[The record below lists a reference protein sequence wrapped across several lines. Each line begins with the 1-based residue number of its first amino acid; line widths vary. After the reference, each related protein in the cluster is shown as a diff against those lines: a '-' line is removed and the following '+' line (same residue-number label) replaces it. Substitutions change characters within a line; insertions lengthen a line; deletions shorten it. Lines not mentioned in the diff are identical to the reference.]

1 MSKYDFD
8 IGIIGA
14 GAAGLTVAAGA
25 SQLGART
32 LLVEKDK
39 ELGGDCLHFGCVP
52 SKTLIRTANVY
63 HLLKRSGDFGLPVL
77 DIKPVDFRDV
87 VQRIR
92 SVIGTIQKHD
102 SQERFC
108 KLGVRVEIGYSYF
121 KNEHAI
127 SLNGK
132 TLSAKTWVIATG
144 SSPSIPEIE
153 GLKNMAYLTNRD
165 LFYLDSLPE
174 SLIVIGGGPIG
185 IEMAQAFSRLGS
197 RVSVI
202 QRGAQILSK
211 EDVDM
216 ASDIMNF
223 MSAEGVS
230 FHLNTTIVG
239 ARDLGTEKEILVKK
253 EDRTVGLRAKAV
265 LIATG
270 RDANLKCLGLEEIG
284 IGIERRGL
292 KLDKRLRTTH
302 RHIYAAGDVTGEYQF
317 THAAGYEGG
326 IVLANAIL
334 HIPRRVDYSSFP
346 WCTFTDPELACIGM
360 NEKMAVAAGLEYSVY
375 SERFRENDRSVA
387 EGEREGKIKM
397 LLDKKE
403 KLLGIQV
410 FGPHAGDL
418 LAEWVAV
425 MNGGVRLSTLASSVH
440 PYPTLGEINR
450 KVVTDLFAKKLFSP
464 RMRKALTLLFNLKGR
479 ACD

>member
-8 IGIIGA
+8 IGIIGG

-32 LLVEKDK
+32 LLVDKEK

-63 HLLKRSGDFGLPVL
+63 HLFKRSRDFGLPSL
-77 DIKPVDFRDV
+77 DIRPVDFRDV
-87 VQRIR
+87 AKRIR
-92 SVIGTIQKHD
+92 SVVGTIQKHD
-102 SQERFC
+102 SKDRFC
-108 KLGVRVEIGYSYF
+108 KLGVRVEIGYSFF
-121 KNEHAI
+121 KDEHAI
-127 SLNGK
+127 ILNGK
-132 TLSAKTWVIATG
+132 TLTAKTWVIATG
-144 SSPSIPEIE
+144 SSPFIPQIE
-153 GLKNMAYLTNRD
+153 GLNSVPCLTNRD

-174 SLIVIGGGPIG
+174 SLIIIGGGPIG
-185 IEMAQAFSRLGS
+185 IEMAQAFNRLGS

-202 QRGAQILSK
+202 QRGAQILSR
-211 EDVDM
+211 EDADM
-216 ASDIMNF
+216 ANDIMNF
-223 MSAEGVS
+223 MDEEGVS
-230 FHLNTTIVG
+230 FHLNATITG
-239 ARDLGTEKEILVKK
+239 ARDLGTEKEILVRK

-270 RDANLKCLGLEEIG
+270 REANLKCLGLEEIG
-284 IGIERRGL
+284 IGLERRGL

-302 RHIYAAGDVTGEYQF
+302 PHIYAAGDVTGEYQF

-326 IVLANAIL
+326 IVLANAVL

-346 WCTFTDPELACIGM
+346 WCTFTDPELACIGL
-360 NEKMAVAAGLEYSVY
+360 NEKMAAAAGLEYIVY
-375 SERFRENDRSVA
+375 SERFKENDRSVA

-403 KLLGIQV
+403 RLLGIQLL
-410 FGPHAGDL
+410 GPHAGDL
-418 LAEWVAV
+418 LAEWIAV
-425 MNGGVRLSTLASSVH
+425 MNGGVRLSTIASSVH
-440 PYPTLGEINR
+440 PYPTLGEINK

-464 RMRKALTLLFNLKGR
+464 RIRKALTLLFNLKGR